1 MLIER
6 TDYGRGPFDGLTG
19 KYTIYYTTRKHY
31 ILYEKC
37 NDFAGRYGRN
47 ASRYY
52 IGHWHPCELH
62 VHGID
67 VILGY
72 NLLPRPVA

>member
-6 TDYGRGPFDGLTG
+6 TDDGRGPFDGLTG

-37 NDFAGRYGRN
+37 NDFA
-47 ASRYY
+47 AD
-52 IGHWHPCELH
+52 IGMYQD
-62 VHGID
+62 IT
-67 VILGY
+67 
-72 NLLPRPVA
+72 

>member
-6 TDYGRGPFDGLTG
+6 TDDGRGPFDGLTG

-37 NDFAGRYGRN
+37 NDFAPC
-47 ASRYY
+47 STPVTPY
-52 IGHWHPCELH
+52 I
-62 VHGID
+62 
-67 VILGY
+67 
-72 NLLPRPVA
+72 NRLPPKLRRPVTARLANSCKVLFT

>member
-1 MLIER
+1 MLIEC
-6 TDYGRGPFDGLTG
+6 TDEGRGPFDGLTG
-19 KYTIYYTTRKHY
+19 KYTIYYNNMKHY
-31 ILYEKC
+31 ILYKKC
-37 NDFAGRYGRN
+37 NDFAGRYRN
-47 ASRYY
+47 ISRDY

-67 VILGY
+67 VSLGY